1 MKNKTRIQK
10 DLAIWETK
18 SEKKCNAVVLSELQS
33 VAPGL
38 GQKTVNYIKRNDLAG
53 SNFFSK

>member
-10 DLAIWETK
+10 DLATWETK
-18 SEKKCNAVVLSELQS
+18 SKKKCDAVVLSELQS

-38 GQKTVNYIKRNDLAG
+38 GQKSVKLY
-53 SNFFSK
+53 